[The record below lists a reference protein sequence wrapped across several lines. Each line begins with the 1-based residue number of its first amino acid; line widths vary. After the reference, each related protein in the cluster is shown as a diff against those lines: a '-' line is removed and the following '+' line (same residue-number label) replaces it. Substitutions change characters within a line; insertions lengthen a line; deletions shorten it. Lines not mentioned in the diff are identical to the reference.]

1 MLSKKSSFK
10 RAAARR
16 GWANAA
22 IALGLSAALGVAA
35 CGPSTTTGIYALP
48 VSPQTSPN
56 VGQGPQT
63 GPTNVPDR
71 ECKGSTGDYRL
82 GAGDRIRVVVL
93 SDTEFSADYEV
104 NSSGTISARMLGS
117 LDVTG
122 KTTQELEQILRDRY
136 TGAGYLRSPRLG
148 DRRRFHAPRL
158 ARQDHDPAVLL
169 ELRRRGVRHRGYA
182 GRTRRRHSSARTMV
196 LGIRPE
202 RQQRRWGRREMPS
215 CLDAYDRTPPVG
227 RLQDG
232 V

>member
-1 MLSKKSSFK
+1 MLSKKTPFN

-16 GWANAA
+16 GWAMASV
-22 IALGLSAALGVAA
+22 ALGLSIALGVAA

-104 NSSGTISARMLGS
+104 NSSGSISARMLGS

-136 TGAGYLRSPRLG
+136 NSAGYLRSPRLG
-148 DRRRFHAPRL
+148 VELISTRPFYVVGEIARPGNFPHVACLRVLQAIAIAGGFTRRASRAKITIRRFFSNFAEEEYVTEDTLVEPG
-158 ARQDHDPAVLL
+158 DV
-169 ELRRRGVRHRGYA
+169 
-182 GRTRRRHSSARTMV
+182 
-196 LGIRPE
+196 IRVQE
-202 RQQRRWGRREMPS
+202 RWF
-215 CLDAYDRTPPVG
+215 
-227 RLQDG
+227 
-232 V
+232 